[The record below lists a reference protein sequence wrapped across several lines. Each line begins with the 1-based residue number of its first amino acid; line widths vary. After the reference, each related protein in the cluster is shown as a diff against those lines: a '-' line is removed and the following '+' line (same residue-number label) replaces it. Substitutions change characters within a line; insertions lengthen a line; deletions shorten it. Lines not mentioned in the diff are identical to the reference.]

1 MGPDVYK
8 EESVMKCVICKH
20 GTTRAG
26 QVTVTLQRNGTTL
39 VIKNV
44 PAEVCGNCGEE
55 YVAEDTTTH
64 LLKTAEDIA
73 RVGVE
78 VDIREY
84 VAA

>member
-1 MGPDVYK
+1 MVQAG
-8 EESVMKCVICKH
+8 H
-20 GTTRAG
+20 GNPPKKR
-26 QVTVTLQRNGTTL
+26 TTL

-78 VDIREY
+78 VDIRKY